1 MKSPIVSALFT
12 MVFALAGVLLYLAVL
27 TDGRFG

>member
-1 MKSPIVSALFT
+1 MRSPIVSALFT
-12 MVFALAGVLLYLAVL
+12 MLFALAGALLYLTVL